1 MMKVYVV
8 LATSPD
14 YEERS
19 VIGVAHDID
28 GAKLIAET
36 MLDLRYMWRR
46 DWEQIYNGC
55 LRRVSSNLEYQ
66 EIQEWDLV

>member
-1 MMKVYVV
+1 MKVYVV